1 MTYRREILLALI
13 ILALVV
19 GVGLRAPAFVT
30 PSSLLDVLT
39 DTSCLFMLALA
50 EMAVLLTRGIDLSL
64 AANLA
69 LTGMVVAL
77 LNHAAPGVPM
87 AAIVVLAI
95 VFGAALGLINALLI
109 AGLDIPPIVVTLGTL
124 AVYRGMI
131 FVIAHGAWMT
141 SKDMSPAFLA
151 LPKAE

>member
-1 MTYRREILLALI
+1 MTYRREILLAAI

-109 AGLDIPPIVVTLGTL
+109 AGLDIPLHHHLDLRAIEFTRGT
-124 AVYRGMI
+124 I
-131 FVIAHGAWMT
+131 FGGGEDNRTQFGSGLLVR
-141 SKDMSPAFLA
+141 F
-151 LPKAE
+151 